1 MIKHADIPHTEMK
14 QQLKL
19 VSEASKEHQ
28 KEYKKIDNI
37 ITALNEQMSS
47 PTGNLISFNQNVNAS
62 IQKYKKAQG
71 NVEIANTDEIKS
83 KSEQI
88 QESTTKKG

>member
-1 MIKHADIPHTEMK
+1 MIKHADILHTEMK

-37 ITALNEQMSS
+37 ITALN
-47 PTGNLISFNQNVNAS
+47 
-62 IQKYKKAQG
+62 
-71 NVEIANTDEIKS
+71 
-83 KSEQI
+83 
-88 QESTTKKG
+88 